1 MYIDD
6 YLLVH
11 SFPKE
16 LQVLVTGAVNTL
28 ENIGLPIN
36 FKKSLLIPGTTV
48 EYIGWNLDFVKKEI
62 SLPPRKQ
69 QELKNWVARFHK
81 NNFFVESFKEWQSFV
96 GTYVAFR
103 TRKEDID
110 IEHLYTEIS
119 KEMRQGKVRVDLS
132 EERVLLSF
140 IRLIISSRRV
150 RNLFPC

>member
-1 MYIDD
+1 M
-6 YLLVH
+6 
-11 SFPKE
+11 
-16 LQVLVTGAVNTL
+16 
-28 ENIGLPIN
+28 
-36 FKKSLLIPGTTV
+36 
-48 EYIGWNLDFVKKEI
+48 
-62 SLPPRKQ
+62 
-69 QELKNWVARFHK
+69 
-81 NNFFVESFKEWQSFV
+81 

-110 IEHLYTEIS
+110 IKHLYTEIS